1 MHVVNE
7 TVVLHKQRH
16 RAAAVLEEP
25 PHAAPEVQITGPW
38 AIGLTQQ
45 HRLLLRKLGRTLVK
59 QVLILDETSRVKQ
72 AS

>member
-1 MHVVNE
+1 MQVVNE
-7 TVVLHKQRH
+7 TVVLHKRH
-16 RAAAVLEEP
+16 RAAAVLKEP